1 LAVSIS
7 SDERSTLQRIAKAKK
22 SYNHDS
28 DFSVIGKPLLS
39 KGSSLMPGMG
49 ILRSREAPFQPHFLL
64 GVAFG
69 PAFSPFHR
77 KISRTRLEPFL
88 KLNPLKI

>member
-1 LAVSIS
+1 
-7 SDERSTLQRIAKAKK
+7 
-22 SYNHDS
+22 
-28 DFSVIGKPLLS
+28 
-39 KGSSLMPGMG
+39 MG